1 MKRSSAARD
10 SMRRADRCGIGSK
23 PSWRTMR
30 AAASRALS
38 SSLARYGMEMVVPGG
53 MRSAS
58 ARNAGRA
65 VAPTSSEY
73 LLMKA
78 AAWAGAR
85 ADITRPRARCWRWA
99 CCCGPVRRRPA
110 GSRWWC
116 PPRVPPG
123 RSAWVC
129 PSHPGAPAPRPC
141 VRRTLPPA
149 SAAWRRRRARWPPSA
164 S

>member
-65 VAPTSSEY
+65 FAPTSSEY

-99 CCCGPVRRRPA
+99 CCRRLNWP
-110 GSRWWC
+110 GC
-116 PPRVPPG
+116 PI
-123 RSAWVC
+123 
-129 PSHPGAPAPRPC
+129 
-141 VRRTLPPA
+141 L
-149 SAAWRRRRARWPPSA
+149 RWPTCCVPSSA
-164 S
+164 SGGPR